1 MLEAFKDIVADI
13 CAFGTHSLRSGRAA
27 NATNACVPDRLFK
40 GHGRW
45 SSEFAKDGYVKDSF
59 LTSISNVLGILVF
72 SYVTLFHLFSWPLVG
87 LVRGTVVY
95 GVPLAWGFPPR
106 SK

>member
-59 LTSISNVLGILVF
+59 LTSISKALGTLVF
-72 SYVTLFHLFSWPLVG
+72 LVCNASSFILISFSWSCPRDRCLWGTTG
-87 LVRGTVVY
+87 L
-95 GVPLAWGFPPR
+95 GF
-106 SK
+106 SS